1 MEDGFSADQIFGTH
15 TGYTYDDL
23 VVLPG
28 HVSFDS
34 NKVHLICTAAKAE
47 QGHWDITRGTSGD
60 RICAAD
66 PALFTRYILRKDIK

>member
-1 MEDGFSADQIFGTH
+1 MVAYLWLAQAVPAGASMEDGFSADQIFGTH

-34 NKVHLICTAAKAE
+34 NKVDLSTNLTRNLKIHLPYLDLHT
-47 QGHWDITRGTSGD
+47 Q
-60 RICAAD
+60 
-66 PALFTRYILRKDIK
+66 LFKK

>member
-1 MEDGFSADQIFGTH
+1 MVAYLWLAQVVPAGASMEDGFSADQIFGTH

-34 NKVHLICTAAKAE
+34 NKVDLSTNLTSNEEENHLAIQAARL
-47 QGHWDITRGTSGD
+47 T
-60 RICAAD
+60 
-66 PALFTRYILRKDIK
+66 FV